1 LTFFQGDFVFFGSAI
16 PLILTSFVL
25 SMAVN
30 AMVTGLVVFKIL
42 KVFLQVKAV
51 TTSVERTLG
60 TTGGT
65 KLRHVIFIV
74 IESGMAL
81 FAVQLARMTLG
92 LQTDPELKK
101 AVTII
106 VGIYEMF
113 NVIICLFQHFL
124 FYL

>member
-1 LTFFQGDFVFFGSAI
+1 MVFQGSFVYVDSGI
-16 PLILTSFVL
+16 GLILTSSVL

-30 AMVTGLVVFKIL
+30 AMVTGLIVFKIL

-65 KLRHVIFIV
+65 KLRHVIFII

-81 FAVQLARMTLG
+81 FALQLAHITMFMQSGSLSVR
-92 LQTDPELKK
+92 DPELLE
-101 AVTII
+101 AYSMIL
-106 VGIYEMF
+106 GIYEMF
-113 NVIICLFQHFL
+113 NVII
-124 FYL
+124 